1 MTFYEDL
8 KELYDAVE
16 QIYRKYHVDSDF
28 AFYVKPQ
35 IRIQANSLRIDVA
48 DGVKSDFIIELD
60 EMFGKSCKIYPF
72 KTGDRTIIELV
83 YYLTGGETNNDKS
96 N

>member
-8 KELYDAVE
+8 KELYNTVE
-16 QIYRKYHVDSDF
+16 QIYKKHHVDSDF
-28 AFYVKPQ
+28 AFYFKPQ
-35 IRIQANSLRIDVA
+35 IRIQANSLRIDVE

-60 EMFGKSCKIYPF
+60 EMFGKSCRIYPF
-72 KTGDRTIIELV
+72 KTGNRKIIELV
-83 YYLTGGETNNDKS
+83 YYLSGGETNNDES

>member
-8 KELYDAVE
+8 KELYDTVE
-16 QIYRKYHVDSDF
+16 QIYKKHHVDSDF
-28 AFYVKPQ
+28 APYFKPQ
-35 IRIQANSLRIDVA
+35 IRIQANSLRIDVE

-60 EMFGKSCKIYPF
+60 EMFGKSCRIYPF
-72 KTGDRTIIELV
+72 IGNKTMIELV
-83 YYLTGGETNNDKS
+83 YYLTDGETNNDKS